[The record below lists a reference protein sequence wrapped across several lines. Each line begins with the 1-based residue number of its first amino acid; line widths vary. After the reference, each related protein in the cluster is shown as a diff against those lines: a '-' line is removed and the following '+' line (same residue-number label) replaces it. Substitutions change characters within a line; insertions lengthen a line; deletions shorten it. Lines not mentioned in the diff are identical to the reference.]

1 MAGQHRRVRRTERV
15 RVKRCKQCGGEI
27 KSPVAFQVACSVPC
41 AIKLARER
49 VAKKRQ
55 RDAKRQVRE
64 AKARLMT
71 RSDWLKK
78 AQVAFNRYIRLRDRD
93 KPCISCG
100 RYDVVQWHAGHY
112 RSVKS
117 APELR
122 FTETNVAAQCSQC
135 NDRLSGNLVEYRK
148 GLIARI
154 GIEAVEDLER
164 ERPPA
169 KWTIDEIR
177 QIESMYKKLA
187 RVLDNGR

>member
-1 MAGQHRRVRRTERV
+1 MK
-15 RVKRCKQCGGEI
+15 VKRCKECDGPI
-27 KSPVAFQVACSVPC
+27 HKPVPFQSACSIPC
-41 AIKLARER
+41 AIKLAQGRL
-49 VAKKRQ
+49 AKKRE
-55 RDAKRQVRE
+55 RE
-64 AKARLMT
+64 SRKQIRESKERLMT

-78 AQVAFNRYIRLRDRD
+78 AQAAFNRYIRLRDYD
-93 KPCISCG
+93 QPCISCG

-122 FTETNVAAQCSQC
+122 YNEANAHRQCSQC

-148 GLIARI
+148 GLIDRI

-169 KWTIDEIR
+169 KWTIQEIR
-177 QIESMYKKLA
+177 EIESKYKKLA
-187 RVLDNGR
+187 KALDSGE